1 VFYDAHHK
9 AMEEHRMNT
18 QMNRTATRALF
29 NSLGLSELAVAE
41 GLGIS
46 RTKVAKELRA
56 NPTKP
61 LFFYGLQGLKNAQ
74 VTDDFTGRLV
84 GSSWTD
90 KIARAAI
97 PAIVAAARAGE
108 RLTYRELDERIHDA
122 SPGKFGPSGTLTKF
136 GRPLGQISYT
146 CDDMRSAFNA
156 TGKPKLGDGMPPITA
171 IIISA
176 STGLP
181 GAGYQYFTD
190 NFMAEIDKSK
200 KAENDP
206 DWAIEY
212 LQKQVFEFKG
222 WDALIEAGQ
231 KAESITAESEDYED

>member
-1 VFYDAHHK
+1 
-9 AMEEHRMNT
+9 MTT
-18 QMNRTATRALF
+18 QMNRTTTRALF
-29 NSLGLSELAVAE
+29 NSLGLSDLAVAE

-46 RTKVAKELRA
+46 RTKVAKELKA

-61 LFFYGLQGLKNAQ
+61 IFFYGLQGLKNAQ

-90 KIARAAI
+90 EIARAAI
-97 PAIVAAARAGE
+97 PVIVAAARAGE
-108 RLTYRELDERIHDA
+108 LMTYKELDDRIHDA
-122 SPGKFGPSGTLTKF
+122 NPGKFGPSGTLTKF
-136 GRPLGQISYT
+136 GRPLGHISLT

-181 GAGYQYFTD
+181 GVGYQGFTD
-190 NFMAEIDKSK
+190 NFMAEINKSE
-200 KAENDP
+200 KAESDP
-206 DWAIEY
+206 DWATEY
-212 LQKQVFEFKG
+212 MQKQVFKFEG
-222 WDALIEAGQ
+222 WDALIEAGE
-231 KAESITAESEDYED
+231 KAESITAEDKNYEN